1 MDLLNLVTLGHWP
14 SSVTPP
20 SGSYKIYVLINPQ
33 RVLKNKVSICLGT
46 FWEETYCFQELLKAT
61 GKKKKKFWNY
71 EDWVQTKLLH
81 DTVNVSFYVCTAP
94 VQQGCFWISNT
105 NKQSTLWTYFPL
117 SISYRFLVSVVFHL
131 FSLQSSEVAIII
143 LGKLILNC
151 LWSLSKTARAQISYK
166 GRNLQ
171 LGSTK
176 RPESRNMSSAAP
188 GRIKWEGLTS
198 LGVRPT
204 FARNKSILLNRD
216 LLACPINISYPISY
230 FCRVFHIC
238 YMTPAKDCSTLHNSA
253 GCKKL

>member
-1 MDLLNLVTLGHWP
+1 MKIECKRSCFMTQWMYHFMSAQLRSSRVVSGHPTWINNLHCELN
-14 SSVTPP
+14 
-20 SGSYKIYVLINPQ
+20 
-33 RVLKNKVSICLGT
+33 
-46 FWEETYCFQELLKAT
+46 
-61 GKKKKKFWNY
+61 
-71 EDWVQTKLLH
+71 
-81 DTVNVSFYVCTAP
+81 
-94 VQQGCFWISNT
+94 
-105 NKQSTLWTYFPL
+105 FPL